1 MSQIPTLSH
10 IPIQMKH
17 PLIRISLPLLLAG
30 AATAQEGLYSVGA
43 DAQDSIPL
51 KWVVGVSTIYDDN
64 VRAGNGAAE
73 EDSLAINPT
82 LGASFISISPQTTW
96 DVFVRLG
103 MIYYFDSPGTMDD
116 LNSQSRVGVNLTH
129 RVSERLRFVS
139 RNFVSYEL
147 EPDYAYGY
155 ASARTAGE
163 YFYWSTDNAI
173 GYRWSERF
181 GTYTGF
187 SLTGTQYTDV
197 NDNDRLNWQVYNQF
211 RYQLSPQTVLTGDY
225 RYGMTSGDGRSSDSS
240 DQFVLAGVEHR
251 FSPSTIGIFKA
262 GAQFRDVDD
271 GDNNISPYV
280 EASFRTRMNEQFSL
294 RSFVRYGME
303 YYDTVQFLDINSDG
317 ILDPVEY
324 DNRNTLRLGV
334 TAEYM
339 ISPMF
344 SVFAGVDYIPTAF
357 DDGRSVSTPPL
368 LGGVPDA
375 DEDLINAHIGLSVR
389 FTDFVTG
396 SLSYTF
402 TNSSSDIVNRD
413 YDRNRISLG
422 VSAEF

>member
-1 MSQIPTLSH
+1 
-10 IPIQMKH
+10 MKH
-17 PLIRISLPLLLAG
+17 QLIRLSLPVLLAG

-51 KWVVGVSTIYDDN
+51 KWVVGVSAIYDDN
-64 VRAGNGAAE
+64 VGAGNGGAE
-73 EDSLAINPT
+73 EDSFALNPS

-103 MIYYFDSPGTMDD
+103 MIYYLDAPGNMDE
-116 LNSQSRVGVNLTH
+116 LNSQSRIGVNLTH
-129 RVSERLRFVS
+129 RFSERLRFVS

-163 YFYWSTDNAI
+163 YFYWSTDNSV
-173 GYRWSERF
+173 GYRWSERL
-181 GTYTGF
+181 GTYTGL

-211 RYQLSPQTVLTGDY
+211 RYQLTPQTVLTQDY
-225 RYGMTSGDGRSSDSS
+225 RYGQTSGDGRSSDSG
-240 DQFVLAGVEHR
+240 DQFLLAGVEHR
-251 FSPSTIGIFKA
+251 FSPSTVGVFRA

-271 GDNNISPYV
+271 GDSNITPYV
-280 EASFRTRMNEQFSL
+280 EASFRTRVNEQFSI

-303 YYDTVQFLDINSDG
+303 YYDTVQTIG
-317 ILDPVEY
+317 IGTVEY
-324 DNRNTLRLGV
+324 DSRVTMRLGV

-339 ISPMF
+339 LSPML
-344 SVFAGVDYIPTAF
+344 SLFAGVDYIPTSF
-357 DDGRSVSTPPL
+357 EDGRPL
-368 LGGVPDA
+368 LPLLPGTPVPDS
-375 DEDLINAHIGLSVR
+375 DEDMINAHIGLSMR
-389 FTDFVTG
+389 FNDFVTG
-396 SLSYTF
+396 SLSYNF

>member
-1 MSQIPTLSH
+1 
-10 IPIQMKH
+10 MKH
-17 PLIRISLPLLLAG
+17 QLIRLSLPVLLAG

-51 KWVVGVSTIYDDN
+51 KWVVGVSAIYDDN
-64 VRAGNGAAE
+64 VGAGNGGAE
-73 EDSLAINPT
+73 EDSFALNPS

-103 MIYYFDSPGTMDD
+103 MIYYLDAPGNMDE
-116 LNSQSRVGVNLTH
+116 LNSQSRIGVNLTH
-129 RVSERLRFVS
+129 RFSERLRFVS

-163 YFYWSTDNAI
+163 YFYWSTDNSV
-173 GYRWSERF
+173 GYRWSERV

-211 RYQLSPQTVLTGDY
+211 RYQLTPQTVLTQDY
-225 RYGMTSGDGRSSDSS
+225 RYGMTSGDGRSSDSG
-240 DQFVLAGVEHR
+240 DQFLLAGVEHR
-251 FSPSTIGIFKA
+251 FSPSTVGVFRA

-271 GDNNISPYV
+271 GDSNITPYV
-280 EASFRTRMNEQFSL
+280 EASFRTRVNEQFSI

-303 YYDTVQFLDINSDG
+303 YYDTVQTIG
-317 ILDPVEY
+317 IGTVEY
-324 DNRNTLRLGV
+324 DSRVTMRLGV

-339 ISPMF
+339 LSPML
-344 SVFAGVDYIPTAF
+344 SLFAGVDYIPTSF
-357 DDGRSVSTPPL
+357 EDGRPL
-368 LGGVPDA
+368 LPLLPGTPVPDS
-375 DEDLINAHIGLSVR
+375 DEDMINAHIGLSMR
-389 FTDFVTG
+389 FNDFVTG
-396 SLSYTF
+396 SLSYNF

>member
-1 MSQIPTLSH
+1 MA
-10 IPIQMKH
+10 MKH
-17 PLIRISLPLLLAG
+17 RFICMTLPVLFAG

-51 KWVVGVSTIYDDN
+51 KWVVGVSAIYDDN
-64 VRAGNGAAE
+64 VAAGTGALE
-73 EDSLAINPT
+73 EDSFALNPSV
-82 LGASFISISPQTTW
+82 GASFISITPQTTW

-103 MIYYFDSPGTMDD
+103 MIYYFDAPGNMDE

-129 RVSERLRFVS
+129 RFSERLRFVS

-163 YFYWSTDNAI
+163 YLYWSTDNSV
-173 GYRWSERF
+173 GYRWSERL

-187 SLTGTQYTDV
+187 RLTGTQYTDV
-197 NDNDRLNWQVYNQF
+197 DDNDRFNWQVYNQF
-211 RYQLSPQTVLTGDY
+211 RYQLTPQTVLTADY
-225 RYGMTSGDGRSSDSS
+225 RYGQTSGDGRSSDSN
-240 DQFVLAGVEHR
+240 DHYVLGGVEHR
-251 FSPSTIGIFKA
+251 FSPSTVGVFKA

-271 GDNNISPYV
+271 GDSSTSPYV
-280 EASFRTRMNEQFSL
+280 EASFRTRVNEQFTI

-303 YYDTVQFLDINSDG
+303 YYDTVQFVDINSDG
-317 ILDPVEY
+317 ILDPIEY
-324 DNRNTLRLGV
+324 DNRTTLRLGV
-334 TAEYM
+334 AAEYL
-339 ISPMF
+339 ISPML
-344 SVFAGVDYIPTAF
+344 SVFAGVDYIPTSF
-357 DDGRSVSTPPL
+357 EEGRSVSSPPL
-368 LGGVPDA
+368 LGGVADA
-375 DEDLINAHIGLSVR
+375 DEDLINAYIGLSMR
-389 FTDFVTG
+389 FNDFLTG
-396 SLSYTF
+396 SLSYNF